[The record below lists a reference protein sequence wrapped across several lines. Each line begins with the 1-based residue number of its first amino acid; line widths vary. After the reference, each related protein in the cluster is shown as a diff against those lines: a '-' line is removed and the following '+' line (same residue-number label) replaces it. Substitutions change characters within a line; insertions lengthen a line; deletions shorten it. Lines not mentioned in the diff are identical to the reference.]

1 MLSRIGENMV
11 LMHNNE
17 TTTNHTNTKS
27 DEDDTN
33 KDEQGSVMG
42 AAALTTAILAA
53 LFVFLITTLCSYV
66 AFRYRHAFDG
76 VCQRPKKMK
85 LAYWRS
91 NGRCFWKHLEGDDGD
106 YYDKSHQLSPSLLM
120 VTATTIMLS
129 TMPIDQVHNTTHHHQ
144 AVSVYW
150 T

>member
-42 AAALTTAILAA
+42 ASALTPTASLAA

-66 AFRYRHAFDG
+66 AF
-76 VCQRPKKMK
+76 
-85 LAYWRS
+85 S
-91 NGRCFWKHLEGDDGD
+91 
-106 YYDKSHQLSPSLLM
+106 
-120 VTATTIMLS
+120 LS
-129 TMPIDQVHNTTHHHQ
+129 TRI
-144 AVSVYW
+144 
-150 T
+150 